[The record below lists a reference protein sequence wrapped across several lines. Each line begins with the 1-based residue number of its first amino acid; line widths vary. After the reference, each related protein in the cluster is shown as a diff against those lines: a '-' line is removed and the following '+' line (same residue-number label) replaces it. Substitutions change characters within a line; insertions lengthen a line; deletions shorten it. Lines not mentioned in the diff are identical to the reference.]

1 MTDFAPSIGGRPLRL
16 LFAGLMVGLLVSEL
30 EQTVFATAL
39 PTIVGDLDGAG
50 HMLWVTTSYVLA
62 ATIVM
67 PVYGKLGDLA
77 GRKPLFIMALA
88 LFVAGSLIGG
98 LSQQMSV
105 LIVGRAV
112 QGLGGGGL
120 LVLTQA
126 IVADIVPARRR
137 APYMSVIGAVFAVSA
152 AAGPL
157 LGGWFADGI
166 GWRWVFW
173 INIPLGGVAIALAIG
188 FLHLPASGRGV
199 VRIDVRGLAAMTIAV
214 TALVLVAAWGGTEYA
229 WISPVVVGLGLVA
242 VVSGVLFV
250 AAERTAAE
258 PLIPPAM
265 FGQRNFTVATVGAA
279 VMAVAMFG
287 VITYLPTYLQMV
299 SGLGA
304 TASGLMMLTLVAGL
318 GISTVVSAQIVS
330 RTGCYSRLPV
340 IGSAVVTVALLM
352 FSALPEGTDLRLVGG
367 VLFLFG
373 VGIGCGLEVLVVTAQ
388 NAVHPSQQGTAT
400 ATHAFFRE
408 VGVSLG
414 AAVIGSVFT
423 SRLTAL
429 LTQRSPV
436 GLRPSGGDR
445 GSLTPELVRRLAPAL
460 RGPVISAYH
469 DALTT
474 AFRHAVPLLV
484 LSAIALAFLRPV
496 PLATRLTE
504 PAEDIR
510 AAVGDRIDV

>member
-1 MTDFAPSIGGRPLRL
+1 MTDPVRQIGGRPFRL
-16 LFAGLMVGLLVSEL
+16 LFAGLMIGLLVSEL
-30 EQTVFATAL
+30 DQTVFATAL

-77 GRKPLFIMALA
+77 GRKPLFITALS
-88 LFVAGSLIGG
+88 LFVAGSFIGG
-98 LSQQMSV
+98 VSQQMSI
-105 LIVGRAV
+105 LIAGRTV
-112 QGLGGGGL
+112 EGLGGGGL
-120 LVLTQA
+120 LILTQA

-137 APYMSVIGAVFAVSA
+137 PPYMSVIGAVFAVSA

-166 GWRWVFW
+166 GWRWLFW
-173 INIPLGGVAIALAIG
+173 INIPLGGVVIALAIA
-188 FLHLPASGRGV
+188 FLHLPASHRGD
-199 VRIDVRGLAAMTIAV
+199 VRIDARGLLTMTIAV
-214 TALVLVAAWGGTEYA
+214 TALVLVAAWGGSEYA
-229 WISPVVVGLGLVA
+229 WSSPVIVTLGLVA

-250 AAERTAAE
+250 AVERSAVD

-265 FGQRNFTVATVGAA
+265 FRQRNFTVATLGAA
-279 VMAVAMFG
+279 IMAVAMFG
-287 VITYLPTYLQMV
+287 VINYLPTYLQMV
-299 SGLGA
+299 SGLRA

-340 IGSAVVTVALLM
+340 VGSGVVTVALLM
-352 FSALPEGTDLRLVGG
+352 LSSLTERAELWMIGG

-373 VGIGCGLEVLVVTAQ
+373 AGIGCGLEVLVVTAQ
-388 NAVHPSQQGTAT
+388 NAVHPSLQGTAT
-400 ATHAFFRE
+400 AAHAFFRE
-408 VGVSLG
+408 IGVSLG

-423 SRLTAL
+423 SRLVAM
-429 LTQRSPV
+429 LTHRSPN
-436 GLRPSGGDR
+436 GLPPTAGDR
-445 GSLTPELVRRLAPAL
+445 GSLTPELVRRLAPTI

-474 AFRHAVPLLV
+474 AFRYAVPLLL
-484 LSAIALAFLRPV
+484 LSAVVLAFVRPL
-496 PLATRLTE
+496 PLATTLTE

-510 AAVGDRIDV
+510 AGVGDRVVV